1 MLRRATLND
10 AKEIARLESEIF
22 KSGWTLENVENML
35 KGDSY
40 AVVEEVNG
48 EIIAYASYYIHIDE
62 GDINNVAVTANYRK
76 QGIGKSLVNAL
87 LQDAKARGV
96 NKLFLEVRENNITA
110 IKLYESFNFKQ
121 ISVRK
126 KYYNDGQNALIYQLV
141 IN

>member
-48 EIIAYASYYIHIDE
+48 EIIGYASYYIHIDE

-110 IKLYESFNFKQ
+110 IKLYESLNFKQ

>member
-10 AKEIARLESEIF
+10 AKDIARLESEIF
-22 KSGWTLENVENML
+22 KSGWTLENVEDML

-48 EIIAYASYYIHIDE
+48 EIIGYASYYIHIDE
-62 GDINNVAVTANYRK
+62 GDINNVAVTENYRK
-76 QGIGKSLVNAL
+76 QGVGKSLVNAL
-87 LQDAKARGV
+87 LQDAKTRGL

-126 KYYNDGQNALIYQLV
+126 KYYNDGQNALIYQL
-141 IN
+141 ILF